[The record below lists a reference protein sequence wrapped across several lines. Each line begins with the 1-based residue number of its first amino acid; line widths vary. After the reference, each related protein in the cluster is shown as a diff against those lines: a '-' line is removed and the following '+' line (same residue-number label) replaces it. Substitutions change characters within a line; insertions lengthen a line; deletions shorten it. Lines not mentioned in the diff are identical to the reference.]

1 MVMTLRDHADL
12 EAEGATSPHQVE
24 TRRLQ
29 AAIRLAIDKVAE
41 QDQDGFRWTTRGVVG
56 FNLVEQVCKQIV
68 TPMNIAYGVHTNSG
82 GDQGSARDPLRNRAS
97 ESRKQGH

>member
-29 AAIRLAIDKVAE
+29 ANIKRAEEVRDREEKRLRRLLRIQVRAAAKRDLAILDIMVAM
-41 QDQDGFRWTTRGVVG
+41 Q
-56 FNLVEQVCKQIV
+56 
-68 TPMNIAYGVHTNSG
+68 A
-82 GDQGSARDPLRNRAS
+82 LREMKS
-97 ESRKQGH
+97 

>member
-29 AAIRLAIDKVAE
+29 AAIRLAERTRDREERRLRRLTRIQVRAAAKRDLAILDIMVAM
-41 QDQDGFRWTTRGVVG
+41 Q
-56 FNLVEQVCKQIV
+56 
-68 TPMNIAYGVHTNSG
+68 A
-82 GDQGSARDPLRNRAS
+82 LREMKA
-97 ESRKQGH
+97 

>member
-29 AAIRLAIDKVAE
+29 AAIRLAERTRDREERRLRRLTRIQVRAAAKRDLAILDIMVAT
-41 QDQDGFRWTTRGVVG
+41 Q
-56 FNLVEQVCKQIV
+56 
-68 TPMNIAYGVHTNSG
+68 A
-82 GDQGSARDPLRNRAS
+82 LREMKA
-97 ESRKQGH
+97 